1 MAQSSA
7 GDDQTQ
13 RARRQRYS
21 LWQHVRAG
29 LYGRLS
35 LFVESLVAVGLL
47 LLVLLLDVTY
57 LLQNDYSKDLGSALV
72 DTISLL
78 ALQGQSIIGHDS
90 GAQLLLVAN
99 VLFSVLFA
107 QSLLN
112 SARVLFRER
121 PVANKQLGLA
131 STLRD
136 HVIVCALALVGLRV
150 ITRLVE
156 AGCPCVVIERDW
168 TSELVP
174 RGPGLRV
181 PVLESHAPQPVMLRR

>member
-1 MAQSSA
+1 MADPSA

-13 RARRQRYS
+13 SARRQRYS
-21 LWQHVRAG
+21 LWQRLRAG

-57 LLQNDYSKDLGSALV
+57 LLKNDYSKDLSSALV

-112 SARVLFRER
+112 SARVLFRQR
-121 PVANKQLGLA
+121 PVASKQLGLA
-131 STLRD
+131 ATLSD
-136 HVIVCALALVGLRV
+136 HVVVCGLGRVGLRV
-150 ITRLVE
+150 I
-156 AGCPCVVIERDW
+156 
-168 TSELVP
+168 
-174 RGPGLRV
+174 
-181 PVLESHAPQPVMLRR
+181 